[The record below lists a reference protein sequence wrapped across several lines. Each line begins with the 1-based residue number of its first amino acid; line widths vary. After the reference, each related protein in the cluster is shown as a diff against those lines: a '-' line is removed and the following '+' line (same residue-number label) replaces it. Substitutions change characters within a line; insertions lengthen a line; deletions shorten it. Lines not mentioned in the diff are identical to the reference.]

1 MIRRPP
7 RSTLFPYTTLFR
19 SHEKTCQ
26 ELLREPA
33 RCDRAM
39 AGIREL
45 ISDFRRIAHGML
57 MLGDRPPRSVDEAI
71 AIGER
76 LSALMI
82 AEYLEASSVSARAV
96 NAADVI
102 VTDAV

>member
-1 MIRRPP
+1 
-7 RSTLFPYTTLFR
+7 
-19 SHEKTCQ
+19 
-26 ELLREPA
+26 
-33 RCDRAM
+33 M

-45 ISDFRRIAHGML
+45 IADFRRIAHGML

-82 AEYLEASSVSARAV
+82 AEYLEASGVPARR
-96 NAADVI
+96 D
-102 VTDAV
+102 